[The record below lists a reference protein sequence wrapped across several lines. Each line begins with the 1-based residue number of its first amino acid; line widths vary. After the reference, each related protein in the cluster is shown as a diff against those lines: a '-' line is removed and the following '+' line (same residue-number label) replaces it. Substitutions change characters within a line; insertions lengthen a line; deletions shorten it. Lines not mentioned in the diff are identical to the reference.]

1 MTSSAEVPGMPPSSA
16 RRRTASGRIGVPGV
30 DQTRLFCLH
39 RMIQKNML
47 KCLSSESTECRSKI
61 FVIVRF

>member
-1 MTSSAEVPGMPPSSA
+1 MPPSSA

-30 DQTRLFCLH
+30 DQTRLF
-39 RMIQKNML
+39 
-47 KCLSSESTECRSKI
+47 LSSSHDPEKYAKVFLTLESKECRSII